1 MNITETIQDPVV
13 LTVTPKIKS
22 NRQHFITIRVHE
34 MPAKFGQILLRTDT
48 RLVFCNR
55 KLMRADIFFTRT
67 IKPIYNFVNPDYNAI
82 EIILN
87 Y

>member
-34 MPAKFGQILLRTDT
+34 MYQSCQTCQLNLGR
-48 RLVFCNR
+48 FC
-55 KLMRADIFFTRT
+55 
-67 IKPIYNFVNPDYNAI
+67 
-82 EIILN
+82 
-87 Y
+87 